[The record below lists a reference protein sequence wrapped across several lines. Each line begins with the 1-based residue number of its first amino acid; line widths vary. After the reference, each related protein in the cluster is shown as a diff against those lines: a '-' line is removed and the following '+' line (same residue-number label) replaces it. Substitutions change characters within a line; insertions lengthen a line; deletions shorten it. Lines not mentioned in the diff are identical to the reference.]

1 MKFALVLAFLAAT
14 PALAEAP
21 VTSPAPKANPQA
33 TTQAA
38 AIPESK
44 TPDSKPARKPKA
56 RPGELSTVVMGGP
69 AFGNGLPALRPRP
82 RPTAAEQAPVVQ
94 VAAALSAMP
103 GQVMIS
109 PRPRPEG
116 LERRMSLVPVG
127 YRVQPPSSI
136 ITGLKGSVCGNP
148 LIRGRT
154 IPPIVSRVR
163 GCGLHDGVEVT
174 SVAGVELGEGA
185 QIDCP
190 TAQALAT
197 WVQKGLKP
205 TVGNLGGGVVAL
217 ETGPT
222 YACRPR
228 NNQKGNRLS
237 EHGRGAALDVMGIR
251 LANGVVLSVLKGW
264 GTQAQG
270 QVLKAVH
277 ASACGPFTTVLG
289 PKADRFHDDHF
300 HLDTAKGRG
309 PYCR

>member
-1 MKFALVLAFLAAT
+1 MRAGIIAALLLAAA
-14 PALAEAP
+14 PVLAEAP
-21 VTSPAPKANPQA
+21 ASSRVPRPNPLAMAPVVAEG
-33 TTQAA
+33 TAA
-38 AIPESK
+38 AA
-44 TPDSKPARKPKA
+44 PADLRKPKP
-56 RPGELSTVVMGGP
+56 RPGELSAVVKGGP

-94 VAAALSAMP
+94 VAAALPAS
-103 GQVMIS
+103 VVLS
-109 PRPRPEG
+109 PRPRPAD
-116 LERRMSLVPVG
+116 LDRRMTLLPVG

-136 ITGLKGSVCGNP
+136 ITGRKGSVCGNP

-154 IPPIVSRVR
+154 IPPILSQVR

-174 SVAGVELGEGA
+174 SVAGVAVGEGV

-190 TAQALAT
+190 TAEALAG

-228 NNQKGNRLS
+228 NNQKGNRVS
-237 EHGRGAALDVMGIR
+237 EHGRGAALDVTGIR
-251 LANGVVLSVLKGW
+251 LANGVVLSVQKGW
-264 GTQAQG
+264 GTAAQG
-270 QVLKAVH
+270 QVLKAIH

-300 HLDTAKGRG
+300 HFDTARGRG